1 LFFFI
6 RIVKKVEAN
15 STCYSAASETT
26 ATIII
31 ANSQGKAI
39 WANNA
44 YLELTGLSLEEVIDN
59 RPGTMS
65 KAPET
70 DTEATAKIRK
80 AIKNKKVKLRF

>member
-1 LFFFI
+1 LFFFRNI
-6 RIVKKVEAN
+6 SDRKKVEAN
-15 STCYSAASETT
+15 LNRLSLAASETT

-70 DTEATAKIRK
+70 DTEATAKMRK
-80 AIKNKKVKLRF
+80 AIKNKESI